1 MLEKENNENYVP
13 MSCTKVENIYSAE
26 LITDNYTSQL
36 MDFVYLMKD
45 GSFVHYEHFS
55 SNLSENDIIRTGIN
69 DMNLYKK
76 KKELVNTIII
86 STGDPNK
93 SIQEFKF
100 SDDNYYAPKKIKFLK
115 KYKGDKRLKNV
126 ENKIT
131 NNKELIDFDIL
142 DLILLPF
149 FKTAKETEEVIE
161 EICKLANK
169 ITNLTEEHS
178 QILFWGLWLTTEIF
192 IKNEKTRERV
202 RTMTLLNGSSINEIL
217 HKKEYELIEEGK
229 EEGKELGMEKRNIEI
244 ASKMINEGLPAK
256 LISKITGL
264 DINTIKQLKP

>member
-1 MLEKENNENYVP
+1 MK
-13 MSCTKVENIYSAE
+13 I
-26 LITDNYTSQL
+26 LIFRN
-36 MDFVYLMKD
+36 
-45 GSFVHYEHFS
+45 
-55 SNLSENDIIRTGIN
+55 
-69 DMNLYKK
+69 
-76 KKELVNTIII
+76 
-86 STGDPNK
+86 P
-93 SIQEFKF
+93 
-100 SDDNYYAPKKIKFLK
+100 P
-115 KYKGDKRLKNV
+115 
-126 ENKIT
+126 
-131 NNKELIDFDIL
+131 
-142 DLILLPF
+142 
-149 FKTAKETEEVIE
+149 EEVIE

-256 LISKITGL
+256 LISKITEL